1 MDVTLRRKQSFLLR
15 LPPTLREQA
24 ASIAQEEGISLNH
37 FIGLALAEKVSR
49 MQQRSA
55 DGLMSLRLPSTPATT
70 PGVALRTGT
79 GRPATPY
86 MVPRG
91 QAGPPR

>member
-1 MDVTLRRKQSFLLR
+1 MDVVLRRKQSFLLR

-24 ASIAQEEGISLNH
+24 VAIAQEEGISLNH

-55 DGLMSLRLPSTPATT
+55 DIPRGLPLPPEAPAVMR
-70 PGVALRTGT
+70 PGVDRSQV
-79 GRPATPY
+79 PY
-86 MVPRG
+86 MVGRGGPR
-91 QAGPPR
+91 PSR